1 MKVHPTRPAFATTT
15 FCTPTTAFSRCE
27 GKAFKVPQTQSR
39 PQPTTQPNGLHL
51 CHEGCLPPVCPVK
64 KNAGTVGCFGK
75 VFRDMSTPEVGTS
88 KVDIGKTPSETRCSL
103 VIAPKTLDLRVQ
115 LGMVLDVSS
124 LLHQYIILQIRQILC
139 SIFRGIGELRIW
151 TCWTFVLHL
160 FVSSWRPIMILSS
173 VLVPTVL
180 CSSLNY
186 IPCLE
191 VYLDIK
197 PKQTNITNLETTPCA
212 SPP

>member
-1 MKVHPTRPAFATTT
+1 MPRPPFAPRPRPFPGVKVRLSKSPKHKAVHNPQPN
-15 FCTPTTAFSRCE
+15 PTAFTSATKGAC
-27 GKAFKVPQTQSR
+27 
-39 PQPTTQPNGLHL
+39 HL
-51 CHEGCLPPVCPVK
+51 FVLSK

-115 LGMVLDVSS
+115 LGMLLDVSS
-124 LLHQYIILQIRQILC
+124 HLHQYILQIRQILC

-160 FVSSWRPIMILSS
+160 FVSSWRPIIILSS
-173 VLVPTVL
+173 VLAPTIL
-180 CSSLNY
+180 FGY
-186 IPCLE
+186 QT
-191 VYLDIK
+191 
-197 PKQTNITNLETTPCA
+197 QTNKHYQPRNYSLCISSIAPGRELLLQRIQPKERATTHN
-212 SPP
+212 